1 MALTPKTAVLQ
12 VRLDPDLLRKFQ
24 EACEARHSTV
34 SQSLREHMYAEVT
47 GYERHLE
54 KQRLKAEAAAALG
67 VPRTKI

>member
-12 VRLDPDLLRKFQ
+12 VRLDPELLRKFQ

-34 SQSLREHMYAEVT
+34 SHTLRDYMYSEVA

-54 KQRLKAEAAAALG
+54 KERLKAAAKVAFD
-67 VPRTKI
+67 RDRS